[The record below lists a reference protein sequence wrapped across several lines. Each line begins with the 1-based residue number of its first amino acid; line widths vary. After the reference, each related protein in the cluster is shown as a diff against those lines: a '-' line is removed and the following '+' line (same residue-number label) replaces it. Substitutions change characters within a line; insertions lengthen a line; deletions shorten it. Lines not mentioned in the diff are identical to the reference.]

1 MTVTIVI
8 VNYQTYQDTIDCVK
22 SLLKSETNV
31 DYDIFVIENC
41 SPNDSYTQL
50 LFLEDINNPNGTK
63 CVHIIK
69 ANENNGYCAG
79 NNVGIKLALEKKS
92 DFIWILNPDTLVESG
107 TLQTLVEFAKSHEN
121 AGLVGNKL
129 VYYPDTD
136 LLQALGGGYFG
147 RNKFGALAPKP
158 HLYYLCNSKMNLP
171 DEVELD
177 LLIGAS
183 MLVRREV
190 FEKIGLMNEKFFMYS
205 DENEFCIRAKQAGF
219 SILATSKATVYHKEG
234 YRKSEQKLSTH
245 YYGTRNVLY
254 MIKELYP
261 KNIFFRWIMELYGT
275 FRAFCSGIVTGD
287 FRHFKLKILA
297 FHDYRKKIYGRID
310 ISSILNSFPTQKVKD
325 GK

>member
-22 SLLKSETNV
+22 SLLKSKTEF
-31 DYDIFVIENC
+31 DYEILVIENC
-41 SPNDSYTQL
+41 SPNDSYEQL
-50 LFLEDINNPNGTK
+50 LILEKMESLSLRK

-69 ANENNGYCAG
+69 SAENNGYCAG
-79 NNVGIKLALEKKS
+79 NNVGIRVALEKNS
-92 DFIWILNPDTLVESG
+92 DFVWILNPDTLVESD
-107 TLQTLVEFAKSHEN
+107 TLQNLVKFAISHKN

-129 VYYPDTD
+129 VYYPDTN
-136 LLQALGGGYFG
+136 LLQALGGSFFG

-158 HLYYLCNSKMNLP
+158 HLYYLCDSKMNLP
-171 DEVELD
+171 DEIELD

-219 SILATSKATVYHKEG
+219 SILATSKATVFHKEG
-234 YRKSEQKLSTH
+234 YRKSDQKMSTH

-261 KNIFFRWIMELYGT
+261 SNIFFRWIMELYGT
-275 FRAFCSGIVTGD
+275 FRALCSGIITGD
-287 FRHFKLKILA
+287 FRHLKLKMLA

-310 ISSILNSFPTQKVKD
+310 ISQILNSFPVQKVED